1 MVVPKTQVPDILD
14 IEAQLAKMEGLEPN
28 QEESK
33 GSITNAVQS
42 SESKDERSPN
52 RTKEDVNENEC
63 IHRSDSKPCCDLTCT
78 LQDDLN
84 KSASKSPPRNDAN
97 DDIEPG
103 NKGNAKKEID
113 LPTPN
118 SPTLRVFSYPPNQVD
133 KGGGGG
139 DQDSRGGSESPM
151 LTTTEDEDSNMATP
165 LPMLQ
170 HANNKNKSLLEQLLI
185 EIPSES
191 TPNLHSPATR

>member
-14 IEAQLAKMEGLEPN
+14 IEAQLAKMEGLEPS
-28 QEESK
+28 QDESK
-33 GSITNAVQS
+33 SAMQS

-84 KSASKSPPRNDAN
+84 KSASKSPPRGDVT
-97 DDIEPG
+97 DDCEPS
-103 NKGNAKKEID
+103 NKAKKAVD
-113 LPTPN
+113 SPTPN
-118 SPTLRVFSYPPNQVD
+118 SPTLRVFTYPPNQVD

-139 DQDSRGGSESPM
+139 DQDSRGGSESPT

-170 HANNKNKSLLEQLLI
+170 QANNKNKSLLEQLLI

-191 TPNLHSPATR
+191 APNLHSPATR